1 MASVKTS
8 GRAAGTGA
16 LFWAATW
23 VESTYNPVNAT
34 TLTVSS
40 FFMSPPDDGFR
51 YCFFLLKNFNSA
63 RRGSGLW
70 FEHENRGLF
79 LVVSGRGHVVTVEFR
94 RPEGSTGA
102 GSCRDFADS
111 FAWFRIV
118 LLIRETIPRAL
129 LASPG
134 NVQPT
139 AARFELA

>member
-23 VESTYNPVNAT
+23 VESTNNPVNAT

-40 FFMSPPDDGFR
+40 FFMSPPDGGFR
-51 YCFFLLKNFNSA
+51 YCFFLPKNFNSA
-63 RRGSGLW
+63 RRVSELW

-94 RPEGSTGA
+94 RPEGSTGSR
-102 GSCRDFADS
+102 SCRDFPDS
-111 FAWFRIV
+111 FAVASVV
-118 LLIRETIPRAL
+118 LLIRESIPGAL
-129 LASPG
+129 IAAPETYTRLSAASK
-134 NVQPT
+134 
-139 AARFELA
+139 

>member
-79 LVVSGRGHVVTVEFR
+79 LVVSGRAHVVTVEFR
-94 RPEGSTGA
+94 QPERTTVA
-102 GSCRDFADS
+102 GSCRHFLRS
-111 FAWFRIV
+111 FPVDRIG
-118 LLIRETIPRAL
+118 LLILETI
-129 LASPG
+129 
-134 NVQPT
+134 T
-139 AARFELA
+139 